1 LTRAKIKVRV
11 YANAIYCTMVSVD
24 TFVLRARDERDI
36 PKAGRWFRPN
46 QATKHGDFPGMFV
59 AGATGLEPAT
69 SGVTRDRKILDALLE
84 VVPQPA

>member
-1 LTRAKIKVRV
+1 
-11 YANAIYCTMVSVD
+11 MV
-24 TFVLRARDERDI
+24 LGGRDERDI

-46 QATKHGDFPGMFV
+46 RATKHDDLSGMFV

-69 SGVTRDRKILDALLE
+69 SGVTGDRKLLDALLE

>member
-1 LTRAKIKVRV
+1 V

-24 TFVLRARDERDI
+24 TLVSGARDERDI
-36 PKAGRWFRPN
+36 PKAGRWFRLN
-46 QATKHGDFPGMFV
+46 RAAKHGDFPGIFV

-69 SGVTRDRKILDALLE
+69 SGVTGDRKLLDALFE